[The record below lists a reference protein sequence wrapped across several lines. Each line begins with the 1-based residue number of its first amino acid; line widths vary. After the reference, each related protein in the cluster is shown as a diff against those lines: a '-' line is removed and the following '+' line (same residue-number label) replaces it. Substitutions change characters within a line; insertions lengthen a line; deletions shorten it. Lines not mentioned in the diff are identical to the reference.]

1 MRSLSDLNGVKV
13 LSKKEQKLIVG
24 ALICERTNS
33 KGESKTFEPIGAASA
48 VAWVDAWNALG
59 WTASCKG

>member
-24 ALICERTNS
+24 ALTCTRTNAD
-33 KGESKTFEPIGAASA
+33 GVSKTFEPVGAASA

-59 WTASCKG
+59 WTASCRG

>member
-24 ALICERTNS
+24 ALTCTRT
-33 KGESKTFEPIGAASA
+33 KDGVSKTFEPVSAASA
-48 VAWVDAWNALG
+48 VAWVDAWDALG
-59 WTASCKG
+59 WNASCKG